1 MEVFNIGIFD
11 FFKDAGEK
19 LASAVGIGDA
29 NASDEIKQRISTFD
43 FGIDGLEATVDG
55 EKVTL
60 NGSAPT
66 AEAAEK
72 AILIAGNI
80 KGVSQV
86 ESNLE
91 IAQAATS
98 ETAFYTVQSGDTLSA
113 VAKKYYGNANEYN
126 KIFEANKPMLSH
138 PDKIYPG
145 QNLRIPGAAAQAAA

>member
-1 MEVFNIGIFD
+1 MGIFD

-19 LASAVGIGDA
+19 LADAVGISDA
-29 NASDEIKQRISTFD
+29 NASDEIQNRINTFD
-43 FGIDGLEATVDG
+43 FGIDGLKATVDG

-91 IAQAATS
+91 IAQAATDNS
-98 ETAFYTVQSGDTLSA
+98 AFYTVQSGDTLGGIS
-113 VAKKYYGNANEYN
+113 KRFYGNASRYPE
-126 KIFEANKPMLSH
+126 IFEANKPMLSN

>member
-1 MEVFNIGIFD
+1 MGIFD

-19 LASAVGIGDA
+19 IADVVGIGDA
-29 NASDEIKQRISTFD
+29 NASEEIQNKIRTFD

-60 NGSAPT
+60 NGTAPT

-80 KGVSQV
+80 QGVSQV
-86 ESNLE
+86 ESNLNVQE
-91 IAQAATS
+91 QTPAAT
-98 ETAFYTVQSGDTLSA
+98 FYTVQSGDTLGGIS
-113 VAKKYYGNANEYN
+113 KRFYGNPSRYTE
-126 KIFEANKPMLSH
+126 IFEANKPMLAD

-145 QNLRIPGAAAQAAA
+145 QNLRIPGADAQAAA